1 MYFDLI
7 VEDIE
12 SEQEI
17 DWLADYPKVQY
28 VYKISEVAFL
38 VHKLKQNVK
47 QFRSMKDEER
57 LKKWKRRE
65 AHLAEISERV
75 ERALR
80 IFHYI
85 QGDKEKETKTKVK
98 KRKLLDVF
106 SEQARVAADLNKN
119 SFRELRAKRIA
130 LNEELSEVCREEIAN
145 VKQLLTKFKIDFD
158 KMFRL
163 KKTYALA

>member
-47 QFRSMKDEER
+47 QFRSMKDEEGI
-57 LKKWKRRE
+57 KKWKRRE

-85 QGDKEKETKTKVK
+85 QGDKQKEAKNKAK
-98 KRKLLDVF
+98 KRKLLDIF
-106 SEQARVAADLNKN
+106 SEQDDLNKN
-119 SFRELRAKRIA
+119 NFRELRAKRIA
-130 LNEELSEVCREEIAN
+130 LNEELDEVCREEIAN